1 MPIYSI
7 FIEIISDVIYYLLI
21 SNYYKN
27 CDTSELTMSLF
38 NVVNVDVM
46 NQESWIEYRV
56 GRVNL
61 YTFVSNNRNRV
72 VKISAPHRV
81 FQRTHT
87 KSSFSRLSES
97 LRYLSLSIMCATSKK
112 RALFSQISLKKI
124 KSLILWKIASIFCE
138 KCFEI

>member
-46 NQESWIEYRV
+46 NQES
-56 GRVNL
+56 
-61 YTFVSNNRNRV
+61 
-72 VKISAPHRV
+72 
-81 FQRTHT
+81 
-87 KSSFSRLSES
+87 
-97 LRYLSLSIMCATSKK
+97 
-112 RALFSQISLKKI
+112 
-124 KSLILWKIASIFCE
+124 
-138 KCFEI
+138 

>member
-81 FQRTHT
+81 FQEIDL
-87 KSSFSRLSES
+87 KIPISASEERRHVS
-97 LRYLSLSIMCATSKK
+97 MAWAPFKFFNC
-112 RALFSQISLKKI
+112 
-124 KSLILWKIASIFCE
+124 
-138 KCFEI
+138 